1 MSEEKKIKLPT
12 IAQLYED
19 NLEVAFKNDQFNQL
33 LNIQPKQDWIKE
45 NKYAG
50 NSKYMPIGVV
60 ETLMQK
66 LFKKYRVEVLREG
79 AMFNAVYVAVRIHY
93 WDGIANDW
101 NFHDGVGAVQ
111 LQTKQGTSPADMQNI
126 NNNAV
131 MMALPMAKSYA
142 IKDACEHIGRLFG
155 RDLNRKD
162 YLEFEADKSMSVDN
176 INNQKEILRISKH
189 ISESKTLQD
198 LEEVKDYCEKYDLL
212 EQYYAKKETLKNAK

>member
-1 MSEEKKIKLPT
+1 MSEIKSKLPT

-19 NLEVAFKNDQFNQL
+19 NLELAFKNDQFNQL
-33 LNIQPKQDWIKE
+33 LNIQPKTDWIKE

-50 NSKYMPIGVV
+50 NSKYIPIGVV

-66 LFKKYRVEVLREG
+66 LFKKYKVEVLREG

-93 WDGIANDW
+93 WDGIDNTW

-111 LQTKQGTSPADMQNI
+111 LQTKSGTSPADMQNI

-162 YLEFEADKSMSVDN
+162 YLEFETDKSMSVDN
-176 INNQKEILRISKH
+176 INTSKEIARITKH
-189 ISESKTLQD
+189 INESKTID
-198 LEEVKDYCEKYDLL
+198 ELEQVKDFVEKYGILDL
-212 EQYYAKKETLKNAK
+212 YYSKKGELKK

>member
-1 MSEEKKIKLPT
+1 MSENKTKLPT

-33 LNIQPKQDWIKE
+33 LNLQPKADWIKE

-50 NSKYMPIGVV
+50 NSKYIPIGVV
-60 ETLMQK
+60 ETLLQK
-66 LFKKYRVEVLREG
+66 LFKKVKIEVLREG
-79 AMFNAVYVAVRIHY
+79 VMFNAISVTVRVHY
-93 WDGIANDW
+93 WDGISNEW
-101 NFHDGVGAVQ
+101 NFHDGVGAAQ
-111 LQTKQGTSPADMQNI
+111 LQTKQGSSPADLANI

-162 YLEFEADKSMSVDN
+162 YMEFESDKSMSVDN
-176 INNQKEILRISKH
+176 VNISKEIARISKH
-189 ISESKTLQD
+189 ISESKTMQE

-212 EQYYAKKETLKNAK
+212 EMYYAKKEELKGK

>member
-1 MSEEKKIKLPT
+1 MAETKSKLPT

-33 LNIQPKQDWIKE
+33 LNLQPKVDWIKE

-50 NSKYMPIGVV
+50 NSKYIPIGVV
-60 ETLMQK
+60 ETLLQK
-66 LFKKYRVEVLREG
+66 LFKKVKIEVLREG
-79 AMFNAVYVAVRIHY
+79 VMFNAISVTVRVHY
-93 WDGIANDW
+93 WDGISNEW
-101 NFHDGVGAVQ
+101 NFHDGVGAAQ
-111 LQTKQGTSPADMQNI
+111 LQTKQGSSPADLANI

-162 YLEFEADKSMSVDN
+162 YMEFESDKSMSVDN
-176 INNQKEILRISKH
+176 VNISKEKAR
-189 ISESKTLQD
+189 ITNYITGSKTLQE
-198 LEEVKDYCEKYDLL
+198 LEEVKDYIEKYDLM
-212 EQYYAKKETLKNAK
+212 EMYYAKKEELKNKK

>member
-1 MSEEKKIKLPT
+1 MSERKLPT
-12 IAQLYED
+12 IAELYED
-19 NLEVAFKNDQFNQL
+19 NIEVAFKNDQFNQL
-33 LNIQPKQDWIKE
+33 LNIEPKKDWVKV

-50 NSKYMPIGVV
+50 NSNYLPIGIV

-66 LFKKYRVEVLREG
+66 LFKKYKVEVLREG
-79 AMFNAVYVAVRIHY
+79 AMFNAVYVAVRVHY
-93 WDGIANDW
+93 WDGIDNTW

-162 YLEFEADKSMSVDN
+162 TLAFEADKSMSIDS
-176 INNQKEILRISKH
+176 INDQKEYNRILIKIENSK
-189 ISESKTLQD
+189 SVDELNELPESVL
-198 LEEVKDYCEKYDLL
+198 EKYGLL
-212 EQYYAKKETLKNAK
+212 ETYYLKKESLKNAK

>member
-1 MSEEKKIKLPT
+1 MKDNKLPT
-12 IAQLYED
+12 IAELYED
-19 NLEVAFKNDQFNQL
+19 NIEVAFKNDQFNLL
-33 LNIQPKQDWIKE
+33 LNIEPKKDWVKT

-50 NSKYMPIGVV
+50 NSNYLPIGIV

-79 AMFNAVYVAVRIHY
+79 ALFNSVYVAVRVHY
-93 WDGIANDW
+93 WNGIDNTWDY
-101 NFHDGVGAVQ
+101 HDGVGAVQ

-162 YLEFEADKSMSVDN
+162 VLAFESDKSMSIDV
-176 INNQKEILRISKH
+176 INDKKEYIRILTKIN
-189 ISESKTLQD
+189 ESKTVAELED
-198 LEEVKDYCEKYDLL
+198 LPESILEKYDLL
-212 EQYYAKKETLKNAK
+212 ETYYNKKNILKNGK

>member
-1 MSEEKKIKLPT
+1 MAEPKSKLPT
-12 IAQLYED
+12 IAELYED
-19 NLEVAFKNDQFNQL
+19 NLAVAFKNDQFNQL
-33 LNIQPKQDWIKE
+33 LNIEPKKEWIKE

-66 LFKKYRVEVLREG
+66 LFKKYKVEVLREG
-79 AMFNAVYVAVRIHY
+79 AMFNAVYVTVRVHY
-93 WDGIANDW
+93 WDGIDNTW
-101 NFHDGVGAVQ
+101 NYHDGVGAVQ

-162 YLEFEADKSMSVDN
+162 IMMFEPDRSMSIES
-176 INNQKEILRISKH
+176 INNNKEIVRIKEYIENAKSLEQLDGIK
-189 ISESKTLQD
+189 D
-198 LEEVKDYCEKYDLL
+198 LVEQYDLL
-212 EQYYAKKETLKNAK
+212 EAYYSKKESIKNGK